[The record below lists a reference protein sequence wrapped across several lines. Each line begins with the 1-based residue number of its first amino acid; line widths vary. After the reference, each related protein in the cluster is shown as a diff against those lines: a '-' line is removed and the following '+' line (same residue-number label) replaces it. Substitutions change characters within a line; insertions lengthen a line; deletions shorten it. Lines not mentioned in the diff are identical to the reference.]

1 MSKKANPTLIGA
13 FVIGA
18 IAITVFAVYFFAK
31 QTLFTKTDKYILYFP
46 QSVNGLD
53 VGSSVKFKG
62 VEIGWVDN
70 IFLQF
75 ENSSTNVPVVI
86 NIPRKKAMNVKTIS
100 SILLNPE
107 LFKAEVE
114 RGLRGSLDLQSFLT
128 GKYFIEMDYFPDDPA
143 VFLGMNP
150 PYVEIPTVYS
160 SYEKMWIAIQNTFEK
175 ISKVDFVTMTEHIKS
190 VAKKLDV
197 KLDELDFKEIN
208 DKLISAMDSFRKMS
222 SNIDKHID
230 PLSTDLKHALGNAS
244 KAFEA
249 LKQAATSVDNLTSP
263 DAPYGGQLNTT
274 LDEISKAAHS
284 LRDLTDYLE
293 RNPNSIL
300 TGRKRSD

>member
-13 FVIGA
+13 FVLGA
-18 IAITVFAVYFFAK
+18 IAITVISIYFFAK
-31 QTLFTKTDKYILYFP
+31 QTLFTKIDKYVLYFP
-46 QSVNGLD
+46 QSINGLD

-75 ENSSTNVPVVI
+75 DNHSTYVPVII
-86 NIPRKKAMNVKTIS
+86 NIPRKKALDVKTIS

-107 LFKAEVE
+107 LFKSEIE
-114 RGLRGSLDLQSFLT
+114 KGLRGSLDLQSFLT
-128 GKYFIEMDYFPDDPA
+128 GKYFIEFDYFPNEPA
-143 VFLGMNP
+143 VFLGNNP
-150 PYVEIPTVYS
+150 LYTEIPTVYS
-160 SYEKMWIAIQNTFEK
+160 SYEKMWIAIKDTFEK
-175 ISKVDFVTMTEHIKS
+175 VSKVDIISIGDHIKS
-190 VAKKLDV
+190 IAKKLDV
-197 KLDELDFKEIN
+197 KLDDLNFKEIN
-208 DKLISAMDSFRKMS
+208 DKLISAMESLRSMS

-230 PLSTDLKHALGNAS
+230 PLSTDLKQTLSNAS

-293 RNPNSIL
+293 RNPNSLL
-300 TGRKRSD
+300 TGRKRSN